1 MEGLT
6 DFITQYRWEDIF
18 TLWFV
23 VIDDAHQALLEYFG
37 TWRKRGTP
45 PEFSDAEVITVA
57 LIADTFFAGR
67 EDKTL
72 SFIREYH
79 QDMFPKLL
87 SCGGFN
93 RRRRALNMIT
103 EQIRRVIVKQW
114 GLMDDENGEYVTE
127 RLTDSAPIPV
137 CTYTRAKLNR
147 TIEQT
152 LEPSQEICTLE
163 CALPRRQSCLGFDC
177 TWTHHLIR

>member
-72 SFIREYH
+72 SFISQYH
-79 QDMFPKLL
+79 LA
-87 SCGGFN
+87 
-93 RRRRALNMIT
+93 R
-103 EQIRRVIVKQW
+103 
-114 GLMDDENGEYVTE
+114 YV
-127 RLTDSAPIPV
+127 S
-137 CTYTRAKLNR
+137 
-147 TIEQT
+147 
-152 LEPSQEICTLE
+152 
-163 CALPRRQSCLGFDC
+163 
-177 TWTHHLIR
+177 